1 MPHQKNQFPCQYDGC
16 ENPATRAL
24 TYFVDPPPPYAPSKD
39 AMQDAFCDEHAETEM
54 LQLQTPGFF
63 TVERNGIEVNC
74 TVNILTNCSIA
85 DDGDGTN
92 ADSVPA
98 LKCAD
103 TTHAC
108 LKSESPDAQKF
119 EKTMTN
125 HRLSYEKGSVTDR
138 LEAAR
143 RRGFAITPK
152 ILYLE
157 SVSVVPEEQIKEL
170 HRMFKKWAPLEAP
183 ADGESLR

>member
-16 ENPATRAL
+16 EKPATRAL
-24 TYFVDPPPPYAPSKD
+24 TYFVDPPPPRAPSKD
-39 AMQDAFCDEHAETEM
+39 AKQDAFCDEHAETEM

-63 TVERNGIEVNC
+63 RVKHNGIEVHC
-74 TVNILTNCSIA
+74 TVNLLTNCPIA
-85 DDGDGTN
+85 DDWDDAK
-92 ADSVPA
+92 ADSMPA
-98 LKCAD
+98 LKSVD
-103 TTHAC
+103 TMHPF
-108 LKSESPDAQKF
+108 LKSESPDAYKC

-125 HRLSYEKGSVTDR
+125 HRPAYQTGFLADR
-138 LEAAR
+138 LEAVR
-143 RRGFAITPK
+143 RGGFAITPK

-183 ADGESLR
+183 ADGQSLR